1 MINTE
6 EIETIINSSQAV
18 IFLWKTDEDWT
29 VDFVS
34 ENILLFG
41 YDTEEFKDGKLKY
54 AEIIHPEDLDQ
65 LKKSFLEY
73 TNKSKCVGFTRQY
86 RIITKFGEI
95 RWVDERSLIK
105 RNENGDIDHVQ
116 GIIFDITENKKTE
129 EALRINELRLETLLK
144 LNQMSAHSVKEIIKF
159 TLDESLKITGSE
171 FGYFALLDQSENILT
186 IHSVAGTAIKNS
198 DLKTNQRIYPV
209 EQNELWWEAIRQRQ
223 PVITN
228 DQFSSSFGKR
238 DPETHLDLIR
248 HMDVPICDGQKI
260 VAVVGVGNKR
270 SEYKDFD
277 VKQLKLLFEDMWNII
292 QRKELVD
299 ALKLFSKD
307 FEKANNDLRSINSIK
322 REFIDNREDP
332 STLICEGSFVE
343 KETLRSLNEQQDKA
357 VEIAIKSSEKLKS
370 IVDSLLYLDVE
381 QFGKKN
387 YNPSQVNVR
396 SILENATMNVILRID
411 EKNITLTK
419 KIPDEITTITAD
431 KDKITEV
438 LTRVIESLI
447 QFIPENG
454 NINIEVSEEDNNVN
468 FDLKDNGFGIPEA
481 LISNLFIRFYQIQ
494 EEDSSASSKVY
505 EELKSTFY
513 LCKNIIETH
522 GGELRVESKEGRGT
536 TIHISLPRYKTL

>member
-1 MINTE
+1 MIKSE
-6 EIETIINSSQAV
+6 EIESIINSSQAV

-41 YDTEEFKDGKLKY
+41 YDMEEFKDGKLKY
-54 AEIIHPEDLDQ
+54 AEIIHPDDIDQ
-65 LKKSFLEY
+65 LKEKFLEY

-86 RIITKFGEI
+86 RIITKFGDV
-95 RWVDERSLIK
+95 RWVDERSLII
-105 RNENGDIDHVQ
+105 RNENGDLDHVQ

-159 TLDESLKITGSE
+159 TLEESLKITGSE
-171 FGYFALLDQSENILT
+171 CGYFALLDQSENILT
-186 IHSVAGTAIKNS
+186 IHSVAGTAIKNCN
-198 DLKTNQRIYPV
+198 LETNQRIYPV
-209 EQNELWWEAIRQRQ
+209 EQNGPWWEAIRQRQ

-228 DQFSSSFGKR
+228 DPCSSSLRGR
-238 DPETHLDLIR
+238 DYEGYLDLIR
-248 HMDVPICDGQKI
+248 HMNVPICDGQKI

-292 QRKELVD
+292 HRKELED

-322 REFIDNREDP
+322 REFIEKKEDL

-343 KETLRSLNEQQDKA
+343 KETLRSLNEQQNKA
-357 VEIAIKSSEKLKS
+357 VEIAIKSSEKLKG
-370 IVDSLLYLDVE
+370 IVDSLLYVDVE

-396 SILENATMNVILRID
+396 SILENAEMNVILRID

-419 KIPDEITTITAD
+419 KVPDEISPITAD

-438 LTRVIESLI
+438 LTRVIETLI

-454 NINIEVSEEDNNVN
+454 NINIEVSEEEDIVN
-468 FDLKDNGFGIPEA
+468 FDLKDNGFGIPEPI
-481 LISNLFIRFYQIQ
+481 ISNLFIRFYQIQ
-494 EEDSSASSKVY
+494 DEDRSVSSKVY

-513 LCKNIIETH
+513 LCKNIIDTH
-522 GGELRVESKEGRGT
+522 GGELYVESKEGQGT
-536 TIHISLPRYKTL
+536 RIHISLPRYKTL